1 VPAVALSVE
10 LAPLQIVAGLAVAFV
25 GSPAVAFTVTVTLAQ
40 VSLPQPV
47 VVLFVR
53 A

>member
-1 VPAVALSVE
+1 VALSVE
-10 LAPLQIVAGLAVAFV
+10 LAPLQIADGDAAWPVGTAG
-25 GSPAVAFTVTVTLAQ
+25 VAFTVTVTLAQ
-40 VSLPQPV
+40 VELTQPV